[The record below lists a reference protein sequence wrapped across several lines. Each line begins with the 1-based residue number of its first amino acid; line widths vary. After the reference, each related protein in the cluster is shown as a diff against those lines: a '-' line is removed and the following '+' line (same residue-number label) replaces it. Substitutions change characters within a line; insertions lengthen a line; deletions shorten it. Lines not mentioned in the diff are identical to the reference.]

1 MSVQITT
8 AMVEQY
14 SANVAH
20 LAQQKGSRL
29 RGAVRVETVVGK
41 NAFFEQLGSVAARKR
56 PPRHSDTP
64 QMDKRLVH

>member
-14 SANVAH
+14 SGNVAH

-29 RGAVRVETVVGK
+29 RNAVRVETVVGK
-41 NAFFEQLGSVAARKR
+41 NAFFEQIGR
-56 PPRHSDTP
+56 
-64 QMDKRLVH
+64 

>member
-14 SANVAH
+14 AGNVSH

-41 NAFFEQLGSVAARKR
+41 KAFFEQIGR
-56 PPRHSDTP
+56 
-64 QMDKRLVH
+64 